1 MIRICGLIL
10 LLSASVGVSFT
21 LIGREAK
28 RIRELEGICELIRYI
43 KNNIDSF
50 LMPLEG
56 IFLSFHCDELEKCG
70 FEAEMKAHGL
80 AAAAGADFLSVDG
93 KALGALSAFAG
104 SLGTGFRDDEVKRCE
119 YYLELFG
126 ALAVSEKEKA
136 ARNRDMYRYLPPL
149 AALSLILVLF

>member
-1 MIRICGLIL
+1 MIKIFGLVLI
-10 LLSASVGVSFT
+10 LSASLGVSFT
-21 LIGREAK
+21 LIGLEAR
-28 RIRELEGICELIRYI
+28 RIRELEGLCELIRYI

-56 IFLSFHCDELEKCG
+56 IFLTFHSDELEKCG
-70 FEAEMKAHGL
+70 FEAEMKEHGL
-80 AAAAGADFLSVDG
+80 AAAAKLDLLSVDT
-93 KALGALSAFAG
+93 KAREALSAFAD

-126 ALAVSEKEKA
+126 ELAASEKQKA
-136 ARNRDMYRYLPPL
+136 AKNRDMYRYLPPL